1 MGITR
6 ARSTKRSWWLTLYY
20 NPSRQSTYIAVIWN
34 SRTPYPNAH
43 WPILERTSPS
53 RSVFDL
59 INRANHGPKTSPH
72 KKGKYAAPDDC
83 CWVAWKT
90 IRNVDESRR
99 RDSNLSVRQDD
110 RLRRSRVLLLQR
122 FIRKVADD
130 VCSNDSGLT
139 NRLPKLLLLGP
150 VYNVASGKH

>member
-1 MGITR
+1 M
-6 ARSTKRSWWLTLYY
+6 
-20 NPSRQSTYIAVIWN
+20 
-34 SRTPYPNAH
+34 
-43 WPILERTSPS
+43 
-53 RSVFDL
+53 
-59 INRANHGPKTSPH
+59 
-72 KKGKYAAPDDC
+72 
-83 CWVAWKT
+83 
-90 IRNVDESRR
+90 DESRR